1 MKKFLLTLALMLLI
15 TFSASAQVVT
25 VDGFGRDRNE
35 AIANAERMAVEQVVG
50 TFVDSQ
56 TLVESAMVQ
65 LDEIYTHAQGYVS
78 NVKVLSEGAG
88 ANGLYKVTA
97 SMNVASEPNSA
108 LIGQLETVMRL
119 NDPRITVIML
129 RDDAA
134 AGTHDELAETAL
146 NDKLLT
152 LGFSHVVD
160 ADVVANL
167 ENARLLERIY
177 NGERGLVGVGSSTG
191 ADYLVLGKTHTN
203 SQNVRLPDY
212 NTGGYREMAMI
223 VANAD
228 ITARIIK
235 LSTGD
240 IVGTFSVTAKGND
253 VIKDNSERNSIRN
266 AAENAALELEKKFKK
281 LAMTVRSTGK
291 FRL

>member
-1 MKKFLLTLALMLLI
+1 MRKFLIVLALSMMI
-15 TFSASAQVVT
+15 NFSAMAQEVT
-25 VDGFGRDRNE
+25 VDGFGRNRDE
-35 AIANAERMAVEQVVG
+35 AIANAERTAVEQVVG

-56 TLVESAMVQ
+56 TLVENAMVK
-65 LDEIYTHAQGYVS
+65 LDEIYTQAKGYVS
-78 NVKVLSEGAG
+78 GVKILSEGQS
-88 ANGLYKVTA
+88 NGLYKVTA

-160 ADVVANL
+160 ADIVANL

-177 NGERGLVGVGSSTG
+177 NGERGLVGVGSSYG

-212 NTGGYREMAMI
+212 KTGGYKEMAMI

-228 ITARIIK
+228 ITAKIIK

-253 VIKDNSERNSIRN
+253 VIKDNSERNAIRN

-281 LAMTVRSTGK
+281 LAMTVRTTGH

>member
-1 MKKFLLTLALMLLI
+1 MKKFLTMLALLLMI
-15 TFSASAQVVT
+15 NISASAQKVT
-25 VDGFGRDRNE
+25 VDGTGRDE
-35 AIANAERMAVEQVVG
+35 VIKNAERAAVEQVVG

-56 TLVESAMVQ
+56 TLVENAMLK
-65 LDEIYTHAQGYVS
+65 LDEIYTHSQGFVS
-78 NVKVLSEGAG
+78 GVKILSEGQS
-88 ANGLYKVTA
+88 NGLYKVRA
-97 SMNVASEPNSA
+97 SMNVESEPNSA
-108 LIGQLETVMRL
+108 LISQLETVMRL
-119 NDPRITVIML
+119 NDPQITVIML
-129 RDDAA
+129 KDNAT
-134 AGTHDELAETAL
+134 AGTHDELAETVL

-160 ADVVANL
+160 ADIVANL

-177 NGERGLVGVGSSTG
+177 NGEKGLAGVGSSYG

-212 NTGGYREMAMI
+212 KTGGYKEMAMI

-253 VIKDNSERNSIRN
+253 VIQDNSERNAIRN

-281 LAMTVRSTGK
+281 LAMTVRTTSH

>member
-1 MKKFLLTLALMLLI
+1 MKKFFATFMLLLAI
-15 TFSASAQVVT
+15 NFSVTAQEVT
-25 VDGFGRDRNE
+25 VEGVGITRDE
-35 AIANAERMAVEQVVG
+35 AVANAERVAVEQIVG
-50 TFVDSQ
+50 TFIDSQ
-56 TLVESAMVQ
+56 ALVENAMLE

-78 NVKVLSEGAG
+78 NVKILSEGKS
-88 ANGLYKVTA
+88 NGLYRITA
-97 SMNVASEPNSA
+97 KMNVASEPDSS

-119 NDPRITVIML
+119 NDPRIAVIML
-129 RDDAA
+129 KDDTAT
-134 AGTHDELAETAL
+134 GTHDEFAETAL

-152 LGFSHVVD
+152 VGFSHVVD
-160 ADVVANL
+160 ADIVANL
-167 ENARLLERIY
+167 ENVRLLERIY
-177 NGERGLVGVGSSTG
+177 NGERGLVGIGSSHG

-212 NTGGYREMAMI
+212 KTGGYKEMAMI

-228 ITARIIK
+228 ISARIVK

-253 VIKDNSERNSIRN
+253 VIKDNAERNAIRA
-266 AAENAALELEKKFKK
+266 AAENAALELEKKFKR
-281 LAMTVRSTGK
+281 LAMTIRTSSH

>member
-1 MKKFLLTLALMLLI
+1 MQKFFVTLALILSL
-15 TFSASAQVVT
+15 SLSAQAKEVT
-25 VDGFGRDRNE
+25 ADGFGRTREE
-35 AIANAERMAVEQVVG
+35 AVANAERAAVEQVVG
-50 TFVDSQ
+50 TFVDAQ
-56 TLVESAMVQ
+56 TLVENAMLQ

-78 NVKVLSEGAG
+78 GVTILSEGQVSG
-88 ANGLYKVTA
+88 GYKVTA
-97 SMNVASEPNSA
+97 KMNVTDDPNGA

-129 RDDAA
+129 KDNANS
-134 AGTHDELAETAL
+134 GTHDELAESAL
-146 NDKLLT
+146 DDKLLT

-160 ADVVANL
+160 ADIVANL

-177 NGERGLVGVGSSTG
+177 NGERGLVGVGSSYG
-191 ADYLVLGKTHTN
+191 ADFLVLGKVHTN
-203 SQNVRLPDY
+203 SQNVKLPDY
-212 NTGGYREMAMI
+212 KNGGYKEMAMI

-228 ITARIIK
+228 ITAKVIK

-253 VIKDNSERNSIRN
+253 VIADNAERNATRS
-266 AAENAALELEKKFKK
+266 AAESAALELEKKFKK
-281 LAMTVRSTGK
+281 LAATVRATNH

>member
-1 MKKFLLTLALMLLI
+1 MKKFFATLVLFLAI
-15 TFSASAQVVT
+15 NFSVAAQEVT
-25 VDGFGRDRNE
+25 VEGVGITRDE
-35 AIANAERMAVEQVVG
+35 AVANAERVAVEQIVG
-50 TFVDSQ
+50 TFIDSQ
-56 TLVESAMVQ
+56 TLVENAMVK
-65 LDEIYTHAQGYVS
+65 LDEIYMHAQGYVS
-78 NVKVLSEGAG
+78 NVKILSEKQS
-88 ANGLYKVTA
+88 NGLYRVTA
-97 SMNVASEPNSA
+97 KMNVASEPDSS

-119 NDPRITVIML
+119 NDPRIAVIML
-129 RDDAA
+129 KDDAA
-134 AGTHDELAETAL
+134 TGTHDELAETAL

-152 LGFSHVVD
+152 VGFSHVVD
-160 ADVVANL
+160 ADIVANL

-177 NGERGLVGVGSSTG
+177 NGERGLVGIGSSHG

-212 NTGGYREMAMI
+212 KTGGYKEMAMI

-228 ITARIIK
+228 ITARIVK

-253 VIKDNSERNSIRN
+253 VIKDNAERNAIRA
-266 AAENAALELEKKFKK
+266 AAENAALELEKKFKR
-281 LAMTVRSTGK
+281 LAMTIRTSSH

>member
-1 MKKFLLTLALMLLI
+1 MKKFFATFMLLLAI
-15 TFSASAQVVT
+15 NFSVAAQEVT
-25 VDGFGRDRNE
+25 VEGVGITRDE
-35 AIANAERMAVEQVVG
+35 AVANAERVAVEQIVG
-50 TFVDSQ
+50 TFIDSQ
-56 TLVESAMVQ
+56 TLVENAMVK

-78 NVKVLSEGAG
+78 NVKILSEGQS
-88 ANGLYKVTA
+88 NGLYRITA
-97 SMNVASEPNSA
+97 KINVASEPDSS

-119 NDPRITVIML
+119 NDPRIAVIML
-129 RDDAA
+129 KDDAA
-134 AGTHDELAETAL
+134 TGTHDELAETAL

-152 LGFSHVVD
+152 VGFSHVVD
-160 ADVVANL
+160 ADIVANL

-177 NGERGLVGVGSSTG
+177 NGERGLVEIGSSHG

-212 NTGGYREMAMI
+212 KTGGYKEMAMI
-223 VANAD
+223 VGNAD
-228 ITARIIK
+228 ITARIVK

-253 VIKDNSERNSIRN
+253 VIKDNAERNAIRA
-266 AAENAALELEKKFKK
+266 AAENAALELEKKFKR
-281 LAMTVRSTGK
+281 LAMTIRTSSH